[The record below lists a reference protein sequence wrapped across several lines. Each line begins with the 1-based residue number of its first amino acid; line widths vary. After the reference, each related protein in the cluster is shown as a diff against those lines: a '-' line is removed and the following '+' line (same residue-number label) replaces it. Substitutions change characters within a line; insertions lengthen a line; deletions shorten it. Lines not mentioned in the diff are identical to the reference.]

1 MSLVLPRSLFFSIA
15 SHPCFLLPSLRT
27 MSTQRDFR
35 SNLLCWRCEDLIIIT
50 RSYLKNL
57 DLNISPL
64 LTARWKFCF
73 FIIQMIKHCNLVLAF
88 YCCAWKQ
95 RVLEKAC
102 VKIMYLFCLSDCYL
116 PGSSGKRARKNS
128 LLFQSMKMYFSWKL
142 VITKL
147 WKSFIL
153 YNVFSCALCRR
164 RLQESLSHFP
174 FWEPFPRQIAE
185 HRSLL

>member
-1 MSLVLPRSLFFSIA
+1 MSLVLPQSLFFTVA

-27 MSTQRDFR
+27 MSTQPDCR
-35 SNLLCWRCEDLIIIT
+35 SNLLCWRCEDLIIIN
-50 RSYLKNL
+50 RRYLKNL

-64 LTARWKFCF
+64 LTAWWKLFFHHSALQLSFGFLLLCLETACF
-73 FIIQMIKHCNLVLAF
+73 GKTF
-88 YCCAWKQ
+88 
-95 RVLEKAC
+95 
-102 VKIMYLFCLSDCYL
+102 VKVMYLFCLSDCYL

-128 LLFQSMKMYFSWKL
+128 LLFQSMKMSFSWKL

-153 YNVFSCALCRR
+153 YNVFSCALCMR

-174 FWEPFPRQIAE
+174 FWESFPRQIAE